1 MKSRESEVLDVGFAV
16 QGQISNVE
24 FSVLSLECWIA
35 AFPFGNQNLNVF
47 PKGVGKAFNIQ
58 NPRAFLKEV

>member
-1 MKSRESEVLDVGFAV
+1 MLGLLFRV
-16 QGQISNVE
+16 QISNIE
-24 FSVLSLECWIA
+24 FSVLDLECWIG